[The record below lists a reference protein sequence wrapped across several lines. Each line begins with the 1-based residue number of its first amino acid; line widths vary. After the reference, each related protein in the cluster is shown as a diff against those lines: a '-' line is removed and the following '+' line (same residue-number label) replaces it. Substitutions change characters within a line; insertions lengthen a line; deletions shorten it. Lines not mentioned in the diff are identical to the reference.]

1 MTEGEDRVHSP
12 AAHTHRATDNQWAGL
27 ERLAKAVQVSRD
39 AFMGLSDEKRREGRP
54 DWWVDHRAFADAAS
68 PATVLKLIEA
78 ARASQVGMTSDAR
91 NAPNPPPKEA
101 EPWRPE
107 LKTVVDEMVG
117 LLAPDQGEMLT
128 AEGRRLF
135 GLASRAQTLLRAAS
149 PTGEDR

>member
-1 MTEGEDRVHSP
+1 MTEGIRFTRACGQTLKQMQENIGPLSKEGDALLCWVNEGDLYQGLLNRTLVNLT
-12 AAHTHRATDNQWAGL
+12 AAQ
-27 ERLAKAVQVSRD
+27 
-39 AFMGLSDEKRREGRP
+39 P
-54 DWWVDHRAFADAAS
+54 DD
-68 PATVLKLIEA
+68 T
-78 ARASQVGMTSDAR
+78 QVGMTSNAR
-91 NAPNPPPKEA
+91 NATNPPPKEA

-149 PTGEDR
+149 PTGEDLAARPDEAG